1 MVLTPARWLRL
12 APEVLEAL
20 PLAVVAVERDG
31 SLAFANS
38 AARDLVEWIGDE
50 HGDPDDVDVALQRLG
65 VALRREVGEDA
76 GDRARLTTVG
86 VPTRA
91 GLAHRDVLVRR
102 LEDDDDGGDLVIA
115 AFVGA
120 LAAPADAA
128 SEQAARLEA
137 MLAHTTDII
146 TVLDNTGAIQ
156 YSNAASGRLTGL
168 AGTSV
173 SGTSAF
179 DFVHPDDQDFAAATF
194 LDCLRRP
201 GSSSP
206 FELRIKY
213 ADGEWHDVEAVVNNL
228 LGVPGVDGIVVTI
241 HDVTDRK
248 RGQEQLRRSE
258 DWHRSV
264 IENLTD
270 VIVVLDDAFEV
281 AYVSP
286 AIERLIGAPAHTNIG
301 MSALNDIHPDDV
313 AAVRAVLAEVA
324 AAPLGHT
331 TSVELR
337 LEFRP
342 GSDEWAWLHATVVN
356 RLDDPSV
363 RGIVCTLRNV
373 TAERGALE
381 SLEAAYQRER
391 EAAER
396 LRELDKL
403 KDEFLSTV
411 SHELRTP
418 LTSITGFARV
428 LQRGEADA
436 GMAATMLGRIAAN
449 AEEMAHMVEQLLDFS
464 RLQAGRVSVQMRPVE
479 VATAVRRSVD
489 WLAHQLADR
498 SVTVD
503 VDASLTA
510 LADEDALGHVLRNL
524 LTNAAKYSH
533 PGAAIRVSASV
544 DQDEVA
550 VAVADEG
557 IGIPPE
563 LHELVFE
570 RFYRGPD
577 VQTGRRGTGVGL
589 SVVRR
594 YVELMGG
601 RTWVESEVGLGS
613 TFSFSLPKG

>member
-1 MVLTPARWLRL
+1 
-12 APEVLEAL
+12 
-20 PLAVVAVERDG
+20 
-31 SLAFANS
+31 
-38 AARDLVEWIGDE
+38 
-50 HGDPDDVDVALQRLG
+50 
-65 VALRREVGEDA
+65 
-76 GDRARLTTVG
+76 
-86 VPTRA
+86 
-91 GLAHRDVLVRR
+91 
-102 LEDDDDGGDLVIA
+102 
-115 AFVGA
+115 
-120 LAAPADAA
+120 
-128 SEQAARLEA
+128 
-137 MLAHTTDII
+137 
-146 TVLDNTGAIQ
+146 
-156 YSNAASGRLTGL
+156 
-168 AGTSV
+168 
-173 SGTSAF
+173 
-179 DFVHPDDQDFAAATF
+179 
-194 LDCLRRP
+194 
-201 GSSSP
+201 
-206 FELRIKY
+206 
-213 ADGEWHDVEAVVNNL
+213 
-228 LGVPGVDGIVVTI
+228 
-241 HDVTDRK
+241 
-248 RGQEQLRRSE
+248 
-258 DWHRSV
+258 
-264 IENLTD
+264 
-270 VIVVLDDAFEV
+270 
-281 AYVSP
+281 
-286 AIERLIGAPAHTNIG
+286 
-301 MSALNDIHPDDV
+301 
-313 AAVRAVLAEVA
+313 
-324 AAPLGHT
+324 
-331 TSVELR
+331 
-337 LEFRP
+337 
-342 GSDEWAWLHATVVN
+342 VN